1 MCSISISVHFL
12 EIKKYIRIVVLAGT
26 STDNLSFFLDS
37 KPGWI
42 KVILAHLLG
51 TGKEGDGEDIG
62 LWTPVTYTLAP
73 ALPQFF
79 SKFCNFPGL
88 SFFNDKIREMNK
100 IISFFLILFYF

>member
-42 KVILAHLLG
+42 KVILAYLLG
-51 TGKEGDGEDIG
+51 TGKGAMER
-62 LWTPVTYTLAP
+62 TLDCGP
-73 ALPQFF
+73 L
-79 SKFCNFPGL
+79 
-88 SFFNDKIREMNK
+88 
-100 IISFFLILFYF
+100 